1 MNSSSDNVESIDQHL
16 ERYLDAS
23 SKLTALLDEENHL
36 LLFEDGESKVLNNA
50 DRQQEKQ
57 TLYVRIETLA
67 RIVTQTLQTGSEEDI
82 EAIRGA
88 LVPMENFRRSLRL
101 NSALLEVCIERQERR
116 MQRVMKVIDSTENEL
131 PPLTDGDDY
140 VTDRRS

>member
-1 MNSSSDNVESIDQHL
+1 MHASSDNVESIEQHL

-23 SKLTALLDEENHL
+23 SRLTALLDEENHL

-57 TLYVRIETLA
+57 TLYARIETLA

-82 EAIRGA
+82 NAIRGA

-116 MQRVMKVIDSTENEL
+116 MQRVMKMIDSTEKEL
-131 PPLTDGDDY
+131 PTITDGDDY